1 MSTPQQAALVSA
13 LQRAFAEAG
22 NPSLT
27 AVAESGVG
35 VSRQRI
41 SDWRSGRHVPS
52 RFSDLEP
59 VIAYLQVAAAG
70 ANWAGAAP
78 DGGLVTRWP
87 TPRWYRVWEAAAA
100 AGTPEPEPPPVRTSI
115 EMEIPKIAPV
125 DRRALALAVVTLLAV
140 LVGAVAVAA
149 YLLSAAT
156 M

>member
-1 MSTPQQAALVSA
+1 MSTPEQAALASA

-22 NPSLT
+22 GPSLT
-27 AVAESGVG
+27 EVAESGVG

-41 SDWRSGRHVPS
+41 SDWRAGRHVPS

-70 ANWAGAAP
+70 H
-78 DGGLVTRWP
+78 DTMTEHSSDRVTTWP
-87 TPRWYRVWEAAAA
+87 TDRWREVWREAVGVADA
-100 AGTPEPEPPPVRTSI
+100 EPEPPPAPSAPAETPTP
-115 EMEIPKIAPV
+115 EPV
-125 DRRALALAVVTLLAV
+125 DRRPLALAVVTLLVV
-140 LVGAVAVAA
+140 LVAALAVAA

>member
-1 MSTPQQAALVSA
+1 MTEPGHVALASA

-27 AVAESGVG
+27 EVAESGVG

-41 SDWRSGRHVPS
+41 SDWRAGRHVPS

-59 VIAYLQVAAAG
+59 VIAYLQVAAGGTNWSG
-70 ANWAGAAP
+70 ADP
-78 DGGLVTRWP
+78 DSDLVTRWP
-87 TPRWYRVWEAAAA
+87 TTRWRQAWERSTQVTETEAEPADSV
-100 AGTPEPEPPPVRTSI
+100 PEASPPP
-115 EMEIPKIAPV
+115 APEV
-125 DRRALALAVVTLLAV
+125 DRRPLALAVVTLLVV
-140 LVGAVAVAA
+140 LVAALAVAA

>member
-1 MSTPQQAALVSA
+1 MTAEETALASA

-27 AVAESGVG
+27 EVAESGVG

-41 SDWRSGRHVPS
+41 SDWRAGRHIPS

-59 VIAYLQVAAAG
+59 VIAYLQVAATGHSAVTQPASDSVTAWATDRWRQVWQEAVG
-70 ANWAGAAP
+70 ATDQIP
-78 DGGLVTRWP
+78 EPQP
-87 TPRWYRVWEAAAA
+87 TPL
-100 AGTPEPEPPPVRTSI
+100 GTQASEPL
-115 EMEIPKIAPV
+115 
-125 DRRALALAVVTLLAV
+125 DRRPLALAVVTLLVV
-140 LVGAVAVAA
+140 LVAALAVAA

>member
-1 MSTPQQAALVSA
+1 MSAPEQAALASA

-22 NPSLT
+22 GPSLT
-27 AVAESGVG
+27 EVAESGVG

-41 SDWRSGRHVPS
+41 SDWRAGRHVPS

-70 ANWAGAAP
+70 HDTMSEP
-78 DGGLVTRWP
+78 THDRVMTWP
-87 TPRWYRVWEAAAA
+87 TERWRQVWREAVG
-100 AGTPEPEPPPVRTSI
+100 AGEVEPEPPSVAPAAADA
-115 EMEIPKIAPV
+115 EGAAPEPV
-125 DRRALALAVVTLLAV
+125 DRRPLALAVVTLLVV
-140 LVGAVAVAA
+140 LVAALAVAA